1 MNQEELQ
8 GLIQVAQSMHT
19 IMVEREL
26 GESGVVGLEKI
37 LELLR
42 DLYRRVSP
50 ELYKGRIIVCK
61 ALDDQLVLGSSSGVL
76 YQSVNLLPDLNQQSA
91 VFQILDNGAFYAW
104 YGGLVDEANI
114 AQNAVVYRFELGKEV
129 FFAGAGSMEVVKVAP
144 AFASNFGIPTYH
156 DLSVALRQYAT
167 LMARRT
173 SCKILKAI
181 WFDDKYLF
189 LKVKPEADMRDS
201 LTQYLKSSL
210 GTQAE
215 VRPEQN
221 MDESKPVDI
230 KIEWFMSQKQAIIEI
245 KWLGQSRD
253 KKKLRTKYGPPR
265 ANEGAKQLANYLE
278 LNKTQ
283 APHYRTHG
291 YLVVFDARRK
301 NLATDSR
308 TLPADDAMFFA
319 SSEIGYD
326 PDYSARRSD
335 FAPPVR
341 FFLEPVHA

>member
-19 IMVEREL
+19 IMVAREF

-37 LELLR
+37 LEMLR
-42 DLYRRVSP
+42 DLYRRMSP

-91 VFQILDNGAFYAW
+91 VFQILDNW
-104 YGGLVDEANI
+104 SILCLVRRGLVDEANI

-144 AFASNFGIPTYH
+144 AFASNFGIATYH

-253 KKKLRTKYGPPR
+253 EKKLRTKYGPPR
-265 ANEGAKQLANYLE
+265 ANEGARQLANYLE

-283 APHYRTHG
+283 APHHRTW
-291 YLVVFDARRK
+291 VFGG
-301 NLATDSR
+301 L
-308 TLPADDAMFFA
+308 
-319 SSEIGYD
+319 
-326 PDYSARRSD
+326 
-335 FAPPVR
+335 
-341 FFLEPVHA
+341 